1 MARRLHRLVLLRARR
16 RRGLLPPPP
25 VTVNSELALIVAEAF
40 KRIEELTQK
49 KAFVANAINTS
60 NSETDLEKET
70 ITKVAEQ
77 VGISLPALSEVF
89 ESRVE

>member
-1 MARRLHRLVLLRARR
+1 LVILRSRRGRRL
-16 RRGLLPPPP
+16 LPTPP
-25 VTVNSELALIVAEAF
+25 VTVNSELALIVAGAL

-60 NSETDLEKET
+60 NSETDLEKES
-70 ITKVAEQ
+70 ITKLAER
-77 VGISLPALSEVF
+77 VGVSLPALSEVF